1 MFGRRRR
8 ERKQAEEQARVDA
21 EAAELAAEE
30 DAEAGGPYDEADAP
44 QDEISRLDL
53 GSVKVPVPDGSQLQV
68 EVGQDDGQLR
78 AVHVVTPV
86 GRLTVSAYAAPR
98 TGDMW
103 REIAKELAD
112 QLRSEG
118 HRVIKERG
126 VWGDE
131 VSAEVDSDDVAL
143 RFVGVN
149 GPRWMLRGVTAGP
162 REAAD
167 EAAELLREI
176 LRLTVVVRGQAPMP
190 VRTPLPVELPEAIA
204 QHLQAQQ

>member
-8 ERKQAEEQARVDA
+8 ERKQAEEQARV
-21 EAAELAAEE
+21 EAQVVETEADE
-30 DAEAGGPYDEADAP
+30 DGPLGPFDEADAP

-53 GSVKVPVPDGSQLQV
+53 GSVRVPVPDGSQLQV
-68 EVGQDDGQLR
+68 EVGQDDGELR

-86 GRLTVSAYAAPR
+86 GRVTVSAYAAPR

-112 QLRSEG
+112 QLRGEG

-131 VSAEVDSDDVAL
+131 VSAEIANDDVAL
-143 RFVGVN
+143 RFIGVN

-162 REAAD
+162 REAAED
-167 EAAELLREI
+167 AADMLREI
-176 LRLTVVVRGQAPMP
+176 LRLTVVVRGQSPMP
-190 VRTPLPVELPEAIA
+190 VRTPLPVELPDAIA
-204 QHLQAQQ
+204 QHLQSQQ

>member
-21 EAAELAAEE
+21 QAAEE
-30 DAEAGGPYDEADAP
+30 VGEDGPDGPFDEADAP

-53 GSVKVPVPDGSQLQV
+53 GSVRVPVPDGSQLQV
-68 EVGQDDGQLR
+68 EVGQDDGELR

-103 REIAKELAD
+103 REIAKELTD
-112 QLRSEG
+112 QLRGEG
-118 HRVIKERG
+118 HRVVKERG

-131 VSAEVDSDDVAL
+131 VSAEISNEDVAL

-162 REAAD
+162 RESAEDAAD
-167 EAAELLREI
+167 MLREI
-176 LRLTVVVRGQAPMP
+176 LRLTVVVRGQSPMP